1 MRIVIKLGSSLL
13 DSASGVNQEFINTL
27 ASQIISL
34 PNHTFTI
41 ITSGAISTGMR
52 KLNYSE
58 KPKDVATLQALAAIG
73 QSDLIKAYEDAFH
86 QKKIIAQV
94 LLTNPDFSDRMR
106 YLNIRNTLNTLISKN
121 VIPVVNENDTVTV
134 MDIKKAAFGDND
146 ALSAHV
152 AAATESDLLIILT
165 NTEGL
170 YDKNPKEKG
179 AKLIRK
185 IDRVTDKEIQMCSGT
200 SKLGRG
206 GMLSKVTAAKIATE
220 AGIKVI
226 VCSGETPNVIQKAIA
241 EEVGT
246 VFSPIKSSRFNQ
258 KKHWIMFASESKGK
272 IFVNENAMQ
281 CTISKDC
288 GISPIDTIGVEGDF
302 KKGDVIEIASEDGE
316 VLCKGITNYYSSEI
330 EKIKGKNI
338 EDIYK
343 ILGFAYEDVVSS
355 SDMVLTE

>member
-1 MRIVIKLGSSLL
+1 MRIVIKVGSSLL
-13 DSASGVNQEFINTL
+13 DSSSGVNEKFIQHL
-27 ASQIISL
+27 VSQISSL
-34 PNHTFTI
+34 TDHNFII
-41 ITSGAISTGMR
+41 ITSGAISVGMR
-52 KLNYSE
+52 KLGYSE
-58 KPKDVATLQALAAIG
+58 RPRDVATLQALAAIG
-73 QSDLIKAYEDAFH
+73 QSDLINSYDQAFGS
-86 QKKIIAQV
+86 KIIAQV
-94 LLTNPDFSDRMR
+94 LLTNSDFSDRMH

-121 VIPVVNENDTVTV
+121 VIPIINENDTVTV
-134 MDIKKAAFGDND
+134 MDIKRVAFGDND
-146 ALSAHV
+146 TLSAHV
-152 AAATESDLLIILT
+152 SAAIEADLLIILT
-165 NTEGL
+165 NTDGL
-170 YDKNPKEKG
+170 YDKNPNEKG

-185 IDRVTDKEIQMCSGT
+185 IDRVTDKELRMCSGKST
-200 SKLGRG
+200 LGRG
-206 GMLSKVTAAKIATE
+206 GMFSKVSAAKIATE

-226 VCSGETPNVIQKAIA
+226 VCSGETPNALLSAIN
-241 EEVGT
+241 EEIGT

-258 KKHWIMFASESKGK
+258 KKHWILFASESKGK
-272 IFVNENAMQ
+272 IFVNEKAMQ

-288 GISPIDTIGVEGDF
+288 GISPIDTLKVEGDF